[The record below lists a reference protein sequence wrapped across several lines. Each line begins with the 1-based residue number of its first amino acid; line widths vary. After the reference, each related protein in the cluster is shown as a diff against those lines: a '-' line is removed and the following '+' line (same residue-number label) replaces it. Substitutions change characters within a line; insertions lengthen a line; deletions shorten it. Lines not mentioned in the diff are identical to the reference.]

1 MQHSQKKN
9 RAVKRPGQ
17 THTHVFISRAWC
29 KRMVRREMVLMGFP
43 KENTS
48 MSESLYVC
56 KTGRETVVNPDYSEL
71 NLLLLR
77 RTGE

>member
-1 MQHSQKKN
+1 
-9 RAVKRPGQ
+9 
-17 THTHVFISRAWC
+17 
-29 KRMVRREMVLMGFP
+29 MVRREMVLMGFP